1 VAANDPDR
9 DPFGEQS
16 SGKWRLRRQLLGG
29 RFLFTSNS
37 RRLLRLVDSAYRD
50 LPARRPT
57 GPVPAFE
64 IELRLTAAPT
74 LRGAGTPP
82 ALRTFAGPGQLLG
95 GIMNAGNFVLLSPA
109 ARAGLVA
116 VSRDMLALDY
126 HVRYELIEFAA
137 FTLAS
142 RAQRLLSLH
151 AACVGRAGR
160 GLLLMGSSGA
170 GKSTLALHCALQGL
184 EFLSEDAA
192 FLDADRLLATG
203 VPNFV
208 HVRPESVSLIENPAS
223 AARIRRS
230 PMIRRRSGV
239 AKLEV
244 DVRRLGC
251 PLARAPLDLAA
262 VVFLS
267 SGRAGTAARLVLL
280 PPRELWRRFMAAQPY
295 ATRLP
300 GWRAFRQ
307 RIGSVQGFEL
317 RRGRHPSESVV
328 ALNHILE
335 QPGRRGAA

>member
-1 VAANDPDR
+1 MPASDPDR
-9 DPFGEQS
+9 DPFGERS
-16 SGKWRLRRQLLGG
+16 AGRWRVRRQLLGG

-37 RRLLRLVDSAYRD
+37 RRLLRLADSAYRGL
-50 LPARRPT
+50 LPQRLPW
-57 GPVPAFE
+57 PAATFE
-64 IELRLTAAPT
+64 LELRLTPART

-82 ALRTFAGPGQLLG
+82 ALRTFAGPGGLLG
-95 GIMNAGNFVLLSPA
+95 GIMNAGNFVLLAPS
-109 ARAGLVA
+109 ARSGLVV
-116 VSRDMLALDY
+116 VSRDMLALEY
-126 HVRYELIEFAA
+126 HVRYELIEFAV

-151 AACVGRAGR
+151 AACIGRAGR

-184 EFLSEDAA
+184 AFLSEDAA
-192 FLDADRLLATG
+192 FLDTDHLLVTG

-208 HVRPESVSLIENPAS
+208 HVQPQSASLIENPAA

-230 PMIRRRSGV
+230 PVIRRRSGV

-244 DVRRLGC
+244 DLRRLGC
-251 PLARAPLDLAA
+251 RLASGPLELAA

-267 SGRAGTAARLVLL
+267 SRHAGASARLVPLRTGELL
-280 PPRELWRRFMAAQPY
+280 RRFMAAQPY

-307 RIGSVQGFEL
+307 HIDRVQGFEL
-317 RRGRHPSESVV
+317 HRGRYPSDSVV

-335 QPGRRGAA
+335 RHGLRRPL